1 MLKKITLGITT
12 LVFLS
17 FSVETITDVSTSVSD
32 NTELFSVWYD
42 ATNQTGYIGSIN
54 RLYKTTDGVNWTA
67 IDLSTLFPGNIQRII
82 MLNNTTG
89 FILGTSGVFYTN
101 DGFATINRATMDV
114 TTTADLSVAN
124 LGLTDMDL
132 LPPCAVVSSSS
143 GNVYLSWDGG
153 YSYLPVNIPEV
164 AGYTI
169 NGIAAIGCSSYSQE
183 IPRPPNEP
191 ITYSVYVIDF
201 ALAGGKIL
209 NFGGYEGVIA
219 SVKCTVDTFYYTS
232 TCEVWNFRTFPG
244 EYFYG
249 LYRFDGEYYA
259 VGENGGIFR
268 STDTISWQRT
278 GVSMYNALFV
288 AFKRSDGKVYFGGQ
302 NIFQSYV
309 GNTLVDNVSLV
320 DNFTTTLNG
329 AIYGIYSSFDANNN
343 RWTGFAVGI
352 KDTYQPLIL
361 KLEENTVAVTG
372 NE

>member
-1 MLKKITLGITT
+1 MLKGITIGIT
-12 LVFLS
+12 ALALAS
-17 FSVETITDVSTSVSD
+17 FAVETITDVSNSVTDS
-32 NTELFSVWYD
+32 TELYSVWYD

-67 IDLSTLFPGNIQRII
+67 IDLSTLFTGNIQRII
-82 MLNNTTG
+82 MQDSNTG
-89 FILGTSGVFYTN
+89 FILGTSGVFYTT
-101 DGFATINRATMDV
+101 DGFTTINRATMDV
-114 TTTADLSVAN
+114 TTTADLSAAN

-164 AGYTI
+164 AEYTI
-169 NGIAAIGCSSYSQE
+169 NGIAAIGCSSYTQE

-191 ITYSVYVIDF
+191 ITYNVYVIDF

-232 TCEVWNFRTFPG
+232 TCEVWNFKTFSG

-259 VGENGGIFR
+259 VGEGGDIFR
-268 STDTISWQRT
+268 STDTISWQEM
-278 GVSMYNALFV
+278 GISIYNALFV
-288 AFKRSDGKVYFGGQ
+288 AFKRSDGKLYFGGQ
-302 NIFQSYV
+302 NIFQSYI
-309 GNTLVDNVSLV
+309 GNTLADNISLV
-320 DNFTTTLNG
+320 GNFTTTSNG

-343 RWTGFAVGI
+343 RWTGLAVGI

-361 KLEENTVAVTG
+361 KLEENIAAAAD
-372 NE
+372 N